1 MLNIATPL
9 FFCRSLF
16 GCPPKRKAEGKQLLS
31 RRTQHHVCTRPKD
44 GEGCLLPQYKPAQ
57 SVTPEDHAA
66 RLRFGLTPRS
76 YNQTTG
82 GSGLSISPGVS
93 AGRSETAPGIS
104 DVTHSAGE
112 DVPQGL
118 PPHRLVLP
126 LLYSASEGAA
136 AGAECVRRK

>member
-1 MLNIATPL
+1 MQSTPFNRKHRKPTRMAT
-9 FFCRSLF
+9 
-16 GCPPKRKAEGKQLLS
+16 
-31 RRTQHHVCTRPKD
+31 
-44 GEGCLLPQYKPAQ
+44 
-57 SVTPEDHAA
+57 
-66 RLRFGLTPRS
+66 FGLTPRS
-76 YNQTTG
+76 YSQTKG
-82 GSGLSISPGVS
+82 GSGLSLSPGVS

-104 DVTHSAGE
+104 AVAHSTGE

>member
-1 MLNIATPL
+1 M
-9 FFCRSLF
+9 
-16 GCPPKRKAEGKQLLS
+16 
-31 RRTQHHVCTRPKD
+31 
-44 GEGCLLPQYKPAQ
+44 
-57 SVTPEDHAA
+57 
-66 RLRFGLTPRS
+66 
-76 YNQTTG
+76 
-82 GSGLSISPGVS
+82 SISPGVS